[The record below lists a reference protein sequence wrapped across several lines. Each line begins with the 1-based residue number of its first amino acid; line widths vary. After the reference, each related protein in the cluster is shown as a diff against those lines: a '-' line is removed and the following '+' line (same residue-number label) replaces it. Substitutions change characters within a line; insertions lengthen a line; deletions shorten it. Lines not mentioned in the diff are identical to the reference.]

1 MQWSTA
7 LPRQGVERL
16 RRFLDA
22 VTRADA
28 LRPLRMWYARKV
40 VLPAVQERYEK
51 LSSGDAFS
59 AIYAQR
65 VWGTRN
71 DETFY
76 SGPGSRDPFISRYCD
91 IVSSFI
97 IERGVRSVVDLGC
110 GDFAVGR
117 RIAAPGI
124 RYVGIDVVE
133 ALIEHN
139 TALYGTDSISFRKC
153 DITTDDDLPGG
164 DLCLV
169 RQVLQHLS
177 NEEILKVLDTCAK
190 YPFLIITEHIS
201 SNPQCTPNVDMVHGP
216 QDRVYLGSGVFVDKP
231 PFSKRATMLL
241 EVEIDKHSLLRTS
254 LVEQRE
260 SRR

>member
-1 MQWSTA
+1 MRWLTA
-7 LPRQGVERL
+7 RPREGVERL
-16 RRFLDA
+16 RRFLDS

-28 LRPLRMWYARKV
+28 LRPLRMWYARKI
-40 VLPAVQERYEK
+40 VLPGVQESYAT

-59 AIYAQR
+59 AIYAKR
-65 VWGTRN
+65 VWGTGN

-76 SGPGSRDPFISRYCD
+76 SGPGSRDPFISGYCD
-91 IVSSFI
+91 MVSSFI
-97 IERGVRSVVDLGC
+97 TERGVRSVVDLGC

-117 RIAAPGI
+117 RIAGPGI

-139 TALYGTDSISFRKC
+139 ASSYGTDNISFRNC
-153 DITTDDDLPGG
+153 DITSDGDLPDG

-177 NEEILKVLDTCAK
+177 NDEILKVLNKCSK
-190 YPFLIITEHIS
+190 YLFLIITEHIPS
-201 SNPQCTPNVDMVHGP
+201 DPECTPNVDMVHGP

-231 PFSKRATMLL
+231 PFSKRTTTLL

-254 LVEQRE
+254 LVEQGE
-260 SRR
+260 SRL